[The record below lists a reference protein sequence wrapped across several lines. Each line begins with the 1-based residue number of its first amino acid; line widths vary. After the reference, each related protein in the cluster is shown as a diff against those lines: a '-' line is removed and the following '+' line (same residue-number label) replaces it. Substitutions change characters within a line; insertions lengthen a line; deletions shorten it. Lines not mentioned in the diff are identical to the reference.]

1 MPADVYQPSD
11 PNPGL
16 TPLPSAQASTQTAQA
31 LGGLGS
37 EMEAMSYRLQRARDA
52 TEELNAKAQL
62 LQAHSTLETQ
72 YKGDADWQSAP
83 QRYAADV
90 GEATGSILDAARNKM
105 SPQAYAA
112 VAFENTR
119 WGIASKNAV
128 DNAVLVRQGS
138 QNTANLANSVQ
149 ALNNNYLNA
158 GSDPQRDAIE
168 HSVDGM
174 IQPMV
179 AGGWMSAADGQARG
193 AAIKS
198 SLQEARVAQLMQA
211 NPELARAA
219 LAPDSGQFPLIPPQ
233 RRVAL
238 LAGADAAVDETAHLK
253 IGVLAQQDPAAAAAT
268 VGRIGV
274 GPDSNGVMRVSS
286 PAQAAAIFDHG
297 VIQQESGGRVDVP
310 DSSAGAVGL
319 TQMMPGTARAAA
331 ERMGLKDIA
340 GLSDDDLKAR
350 LRGDG
355 KLALALGHEEWN
367 ALLVRY
373 DGSIPAALAGYNAG
387 RVPADKWY
395 AAAKAQYGDNFTP
408 AQFAALIPAGG
419 GYQETRDYIPAV
431 YAHLKAPI
439 DAFGLSGDNAMLRA
453 RSTVLGIGQQEQAR
467 QQQIL
472 NNMASLSR
480 VNDPVAQ
487 FFPNGNTPDPPA
499 AAAYRETQLTAA
511 LAGGAEAAQAVRN
524 FDMAQRNAPVM
535 RAAYQMPP
543 AQLEGAIASL
553 QQRIDNAPGVTPID
567 REQLATLKTVQANV
581 NASKATNPIGLAEMQ
596 GAFKPVSVQAQQI
609 GTPDFA
615 TALDARNGQALAA
628 ANAYDGHLMPFK
640 PEEADA
646 LKTAFAKAGPA
657 QKAAMAATLATHLTD
672 PEVFS
677 AAMKQIAGDDRLVQ
691 VAGQLGGQNPAL
703 AQKILTGAE
712 MIADKGVENKVA
724 PVREAITA
732 ALPVGLFPNVQTQSD
747 VAKAALA
754 VYAANQ
760 GANHALID
768 KDDANGIKA
777 AMEEVTGPQI
787 TLNGRATPVPPGFSQ
802 GAVSRGLSALTAADL
817 KPFGGLQ
824 PGVDPAWLG
833 AHAQLL
839 PLKLGGSEYQVLV
852 NGARVSDA
860 GGAPL
865 RIDLKQLAAAQAVRL
880 KGATDKGFV
889 DENTYRQTDP
899 ASQLYGGGL

>member
-1 MPADVYQPSD
+1 MPAEVYQPSD

-31 LGGLGS
+31 LGGLGQ

-62 LQAHSTLETQ
+62 LQAHSNLETQ
-72 YKGDADWQSAP
+72 YKGDVDWQSAP

-112 VAFENTR
+112 VQFENTR

-128 DNAVLVRQGS
+128 DNAALVRQGS
-138 QNTANLANSVQ
+138 QNTANLATSVQ

-158 GSDPQRDAIE
+158 GSDTQRASIE
-168 HSVDGM
+168 ASVDGM
-174 IQPMV
+174 IAPMV

-198 SLQEARVAQLMQA
+198 ALQEARVAQLMQT
-211 NPELARAA
+211 NPELAKAQ
-219 LAPDSGQFPLIPPQ
+219 LAPDSGMFPLIPPQ

-238 LAGADAAVDETAHLK
+238 AAGADAAVDETAHLK

-274 GPDSNGVMRVSS
+274 GPDSKGVMSVTS
-286 PAQAAAIFDHG
+286 PAQSQAIFEHG
-297 VIQQESGGRVDVP
+297 VIPQESGGRADVH

-319 TQMMPGTARAAA
+319 TQMMPDTARAAA
-331 ERMGLKDIA
+331 TRLGLKDLA
-340 GLSDDDLKAR
+340 NLSDDDLKAQ

-355 KLALALGHEEWN
+355 DLAKALGLNEWN

-373 DGSIPAALAGYNAG
+373 DGSVPAALAGYNAG

-480 VNDPVAQ
+480 INDPVAQ

-511 LAGGAEAAQAVRN
+511 LAGSAEAAQAVRN

-615 TALDARNGQALAA
+615 NALDMRNVQATAA
-628 ANAYDGHLMPFK
+628 ADAYGGAIVPLK
-640 PEEADA
+640 PEEASDQ
-646 LKTAFAKAGPA
+646 KNAFARMSPLDKANYLGG
-657 QKAAMAATLATHLTD
+657 AAAHLTNPAVYD
-672 PEVFS
+672 AFV
-677 AAMKQIAGDDRLVQ
+677 KQIAGDKMDMI
-691 VAGQLGGQNPAL
+691 AGQLAQRDPDLARRAIEGAALLKEPGVKPKADDVRTALGQAFGGDL
-703 AQKILTGAE
+703 Y
-712 MIADKGVENKVA
+712 IAPELQSS
-724 PVREAITA
+724 AITA
-732 ALPVGLFPNVQTQSD
+732 GLAL
-747 VAKAALA
+747 
-754 VYAANQ
+754 YAANRAGN
-760 GANHALID
+760 GALFDASDAGGLKDALQ
-768 KDDANGIKA
+768 
-777 AMEEVTGPQI
+777 EVTGPI
-787 TLNGRATPVPPGFSQ
+787 VRINGRQTPITPGLTPWQATRGFASI
-802 GAVSRGLSALTAADL
+802 TADDL
-817 KPFGGLQ
+817 KLFGGLQ
-824 PGVDPAWLG
+824 KDMDPGWIG
-833 AHAQLL
+833 AHGQLL
-839 PLKLGGSEYQVLV
+839 PLELGGSHYAIQVGGRAVFDASGTQPLV
-852 NGARVSDA
+852 
-860 GGAPL
+860 L
-865 RIDLKQLAAAQAVRL
+865 DLKQLAAIQKARGMAQEPTPTIDSAPDTRVS
-880 KGATDKGFV
+880 A
-889 DENTYRQTDP
+889 P
-899 ASQLYGGGL
+899 ARGWNEP